1 MPGPYIHISAMRAT
15 AQALARGNFQPAAS
29 ARIKPEWTGADTAEL
44 ARIMQRHPNF
54 ASLGAIGPDLFF
66 FLPDFRDQGP
76 FPLSSALIGVLRVL
90 EGLYDA
96 LDPYIEKYE
105 RYLGPITENAAEE
118 LSRLTGG
125 LSESVGNIAGELSG
139 ILITALENF
148 VVTRLDLFE
157 FFSLGLNK
165 GFDEQAFLWSDM
177 LHYRR
182 TGQFARE
189 LWNQAARF
197 ESQDQQDKARAYAL
211 GYMTHVGTDV
221 TGHALVNAISGGPFR
236 LHWQRHHLVE
246 NHMDA
251 FRYLRDGTGP
261 ARGGQYPQLT
271 ESALY
276 FDIAFRE
283 NDGAGVARPTYPSG
297 NTLRENWT
305 RRRLLDI
312 DSELADPIA
321 KLLYETITAVYYKDG
336 AHPRILREDDGKPGE
351 DLIASS
357 YRLLFTFLKMTTVD
371 GFAHE
376 PPPPPELFPNLQF
389 PTFNDPQA
397 SAPGAGDDDSSWWDD
412 LLDFILSIV
421 KILLYIVQVAVY
433 LATLPWAILAD
444 IATYPL
450 RLGLYYAL
458 ELPLFHLLK
467 SFRAVLVMSGYLLP
481 MDDEITVG
489 LITVGMPDAQ
499 AFAGVLNDVGNVL
512 PGFDTP
518 VLDLTPFRDRLYPR
532 LHAEDDFKHPWQY
545 PADRGVELAATF
557 AGPHPRRA
565 NPDVLFQNVGP
576 DPEIRD
582 ALESAATP
590 QAADAVGPILRA
602 NRHLGDAVGF
612 SSYLIWLNSR
622 QNPQPGGAPVP
633 LVDWNLDADRGYG
646 YHTLD
651 FARNLT
657 APGVDDPEGYKFQ
670 PPCTWPSQADPPYD
684 EKYDPSVPLNIYFL
698 HAGVRNPG
706 CGVDVGTGILA
717 ALARGAV
724 HDADSDNGGDN
735 NSEKGTS

>member
-15 AQALARGNFQPAAS
+15 ARALGNGSFRPAAS
-29 ARIKPEWTGADTAEL
+29 ARIDPAWSGADTAEL

-105 RYLGPITENAAEE
+105 RYLGPISENTAEE

-125 LSESVGNIAGELSG
+125 LSESVGNIAGELSA

-197 ESQDQQDKARAYAL
+197 ESQDEQDKARAYAL
-211 GYMTHVGTDV
+211 GYMTHIGTDV

-251 FRYLRDGTGP
+251 FRYLRDGAGP

-283 NDGAGVARPTYPSG
+283 NDGAGVTRPAYPSG

-305 RRRLLDI
+305 RRRLLDV

-321 KLLYETITAVYYKDG
+321 RLLHETITAVYYKDG
-336 AHPRILREDDGKPGE
+336 AHPRILREEDGKPGE
-351 DLIASS
+351 DLIASC
-357 YRLLFTFLKMTTVD
+357 YRLLFAYLKMSTVD

-397 SAPGAGDDDSSWWDD
+397 SAPGAGDDDGNWWDD

-421 KILLYIVQVAVY
+421 KVLLYIVQVAVY

-444 IATYPL
+444 IVTYPL

-489 LITVGMPDAQ
+489 LITVGLPDAQ
-499 AFAGVLNDVGNVL
+499 AFAGVLGDLGNVL

-518 VLDLTPFRDRLYPR
+518 VPDLAPFRDRAYPR
-532 LHAEDDFKHPWQY
+532 RHPDDEFKHPWQY
-545 PADRGVELAATF
+545 PAGQGVELAPTF

-565 NPDVLFQNVGP
+565 NPDVLFQNVGA
-576 DPEIRD
+576 DPQIRD
-582 ALESAATP
+582 ALESATTP
-590 QAADAVGPILRA
+590 QAADAVGPALRA

-622 QNPQPGGAPVP
+622 QSPQPGGGAVVP

-646 YHTLD
+646 YHAWD
-651 FARNLT
+651 FARSRT
-657 APGVDDPEGYKFQ
+657 AEGVEDPEGFKFQ
-670 PPCTWPSQADPPYD
+670 PPCTWPSQAEPATLHN
-684 EKYDPSVPLNIYFL
+684 PSLPLNIYFL
-698 HAGVRNPG
+698 DAGVSNPG
-706 CGVDVGTGILA
+706 CGVDVGAGILA
-717 ALARGAV
+717 ALARGAAREAGKDDGNDDDKV
-724 HDADSDNGGDN
+724 
-735 NSEKGTS
+735 TS